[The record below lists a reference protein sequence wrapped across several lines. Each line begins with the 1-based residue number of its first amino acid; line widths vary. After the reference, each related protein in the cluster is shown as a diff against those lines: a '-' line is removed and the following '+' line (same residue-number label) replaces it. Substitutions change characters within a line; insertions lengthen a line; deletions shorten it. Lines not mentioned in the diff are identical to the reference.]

1 MIFAII
7 LTHGHLVSIARLK
20 NYHLHPSD
28 LYLLINLVNS
38 SDAFKGV
45 ESWVPVCL
53 PRFDSGFEFKINIY
67 IKFGFFFFRG
77 CLHAHIS
84 YLDDSCDICL
94 VLMTVNPEHF
104 QILSDFKQ
112 RIGEVKIH
120 LIFIYLII

>member
-7 LTHGHLVSIARLK
+7 LAHGHLVSIARLR

-53 PRFDSGFEFKINIY
+53 PRFDPGFVINQPFQKDNSNY
-67 IKFGFFFFRG
+67 FFVF
-77 CLHAHIS
+77 
-84 YLDDSCDICL
+84 
-94 VLMTVNPEHF
+94 
-104 QILSDFKQ
+104 
-112 RIGEVKIH
+112 
-120 LIFIYLII
+120 

>member
-1 MIFAII
+1 MIFALI
-7 LTHGHLVSIARLK
+7 LARGHLVSIARLR

-53 PRFDSGFEFKINIY
+53 PRFDCGFVIDLIFQKMITTDS
-67 IKFGFFFFRG
+67 FLSSG

-84 YLDDSCDICL
+84 YLDDTCDVCL
-94 VLMTVNPEHF
+94 VLLTVNPEHF

-112 RIGEVKIH
+112 TISEVRI
-120 LIFIYLII
+120 

>member
-7 LTHGHLVSIARLK
+7 LAHGHLVSIARLR

-53 PRFDSGFEFKINIY
+53 PRFDTGFVK
-67 IKFGFFFFRG
+67 
-77 CLHAHIS
+77 S
-84 YLDDSCDICL
+84 YSLKDD
-94 VLMTVNPEHF
+94 
-104 QILSDFKQ
+104 
-112 RIGEVKIH
+112 
-120 LIFIYLII
+120 

>member
-1 MIFAII
+1 DMIFAII

-53 PRFDSGFEFKINIY
+53 PRFDPG
-67 IKFGFFFFRG
+67 G

-104 QILSDFKQ
+104 QILSDFRQ
-112 RIGEVKIH
+112 RIGD
-120 LIFIYLII
+120 